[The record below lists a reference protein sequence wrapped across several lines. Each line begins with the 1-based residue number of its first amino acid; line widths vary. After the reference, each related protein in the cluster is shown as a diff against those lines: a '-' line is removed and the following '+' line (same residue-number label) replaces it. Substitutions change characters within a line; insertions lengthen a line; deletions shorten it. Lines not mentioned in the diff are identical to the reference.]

1 MRIAVIG
8 GGASGMVT
16 AYLLDKQGHHVTV
29 FERQPMLGGHIRT
42 LNKNVQPNQSDCNE
56 MLESGVL
63 EFPTV
68 FHHFVALMQELGVEL
83 EPIRVGSALFPK
95 DGIPFF
101 SKVTNENNYTGIQR
115 LIEYLRFD
123 TLHAR
128 SVGLWLKTRFAQMED
143 FYAQPLSQYVNNQSI
158 SNTWLK
164 LLTMYSYS
172 MPFELIDNFP
182 AEMAMPMLRDY
193 LSVKWLRIKGGVYS
207 YIEKILERF
216 KGEVLLNVEIVNIE
230 RSPDGVKIKRS
241 ASGGSASLRS
251 RSVSQTDAPRSLLP
265 RSGTL
270 SQDEIQ
276 EFDKVVFATPPDQ
289 VMALLADPTDA
300 EIKRFSGWKANYATT
315 TIHTDSSMYDHYH
328 IHHPSEFDFFQ
339 TDTRWGYNSYLN
351 QLCGISSPQHYFL
364 SFQLEGLI
372 TRDRIIHTQEHHTP
386 LYTTESFRYR
396 DEVVATNG
404 ENNTYYAG
412 AYLGDGLHEGAIASA
427 FRVAQ
432 LIGSPLALS
441 ISGFNDKNTNTLRL
455 AKT

>member
-8 GGASGMVT
+8 GGGSGMAT

-63 EFPTV
+63 EFPTI
-68 FHHFVALMQELGVEL
+68 FHNFVALMQELGVEL

-95 DGIPFF
+95 DGSPFF
-101 SKVTNENNYTGIQR
+101 SKVTIENNYTGIQR
-115 LIEYLRFD
+115 FIEHLRFD

-128 SVGLWLKTRFAQMED
+128 SLGLWLKTRSAQMED
-143 FYAQPLSQYVNNQSI
+143 YYDQPLSRYVNNQSI

-172 MPFELIDNFP
+172 MPFQLIDNFP
-182 AEMAMPMLRDY
+182 AEMAIPMLRDY

-216 KGEVLLNVEIVNIE
+216 KGEVLLNVEIANIE
-230 RSPDGVKIKRS
+230 RSLDGVKIQRS
-241 ASGGSASLRS
+241 QG
-251 RSVSQTDAPRSLLP
+251 
-265 RSGTL
+265 
-270 SQDEIQ
+270 EIQ

-300 EIKRFSGWKANYATT
+300 EIKRFSGWKPNYATT
-315 TIHTDSSMYDHYH
+315 TIHTDTSMYGNHH
-328 IHHPSEFDFFQ
+328 IEHPSEFDFFQ

-364 SFQLEGLI
+364 SFQLEGMI
-372 TRDRIIHTQEHHTP
+372 ARDSEALLQAERIIHTQEHHTP

-441 ISGFNDKNTNTLRL
+441 ISGFISCSDNYL
-455 AKT
+455 

>member
-8 GGASGMVT
+8 GGGSGMAT

-29 FERQPMLGGHIRT
+29 FERQSMLGGHIRT

-68 FHHFVALMQELGVEL
+68 FHNFIALMQELGVEL
-83 EPIRVGSALFPK
+83 EPIHVGSALFPK
-95 DGIPFF
+95 DGNPFF
-101 SKVTNENNYTGIQR
+101 SKVTIENNYTGIHR
-115 LIEYLRFD
+115 LIESLRFD
-123 TLHAR
+123 VLHAR

-143 FYAQPLSQYVNNQSI
+143 FYDQPLSQYVNNQSI
-158 SNTWLK
+158 SNIWLK

-172 MPFELIDNFP
+172 MPFQLIDNFP
-182 AEMAMPMLRDY
+182 AEMAIPMLRDY
-193 LSVKWLRIKGGVYS
+193 LAVKWVRIKGGVYS

-216 KGEVLLNVEIVNIE
+216 KGEVLLNVEIANIE
-230 RSPDGVKIKRS
+230 RSLDGVKIKRS
-241 ASGGSASLRS
+241 QG
-251 RSVSQTDAPRSLLP
+251 
-265 RSGTL
+265 
-270 SQDEIQ
+270 EIQ

-300 EIKRFSGWKANYATT
+300 EIKRFSGWRANYATT
-315 TIHTDSSMYDHYH
+315 TIHTDTSMYDRHH

-351 QLCGISSPQHYFL
+351 QLCDISSPQHYFL

-372 TRDRIIHTQEHHTP
+372 ARDRIIHTQEHHTP
-386 LYTTESFRYR
+386 LYTTESFIYR

-412 AYLGDGLHEGAIASA
+412 AYLGDGLHEGAIESA

-455 AKT
+455 AACTTEHDKVLQVD